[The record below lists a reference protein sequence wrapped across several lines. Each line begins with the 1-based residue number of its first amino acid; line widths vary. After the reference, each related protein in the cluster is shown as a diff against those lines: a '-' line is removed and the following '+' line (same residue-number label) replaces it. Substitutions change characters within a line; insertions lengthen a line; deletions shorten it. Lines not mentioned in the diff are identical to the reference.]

1 MTLEDDLRD
10 ALHGHAER
18 IEPAA
23 DGLERIEA
31 RLEPKQT
38 ARPGLGPR
46 ILVAAALL
54 LVVGVVGASVLRD
67 RTDGEIAALPSSTVD
82 RSPAPIEDELPPV
95 DDAAEDSSDA
105 SASSTVTDATPSSAD
120 LPPAPEGI
128 LGPRAATAREA
139 VDRFMELIQRDGEEI
154 IVTYEGSLAR
164 VARTME
170 NGDLGEVTALELG
183 SVELDDGSLGAVVTQ
198 ALSPRIVI
206 ESPDPL
212 TTSSGSDVAIVGQ
225 GEGFEGT
232 VNAQI
237 YSSNDGVWLAR
248 GFAQAGNFGVVA
260 PFSMNLAVSGP
271 GPAWLVVQSAGGTDT
286 RLDPFSAVPVVI
298 DAPLSGADHIVT
310 SIAPDDPDGGLV
322 VRSLPGADGDELGV
336 LPPGQSGIRRRS
348 TLSAFVGDGEPRYGE
363 TASVGVGVGEEWW
376 NVWLPQ
382 PLGNGRQW
390 GWVNSRFLGVV
401 GEVAEGDLLSIGD
414 GFVAGLRGDD
424 GAFAALPWSRR
435 GIAVG
440 LTSDVRRSTAGQL
453 ADGAFWAS
461 ADTWVLP
468 EDLGGTTEGT
478 GREVFSPTQSVLGPE
493 TAVGVSPGTDPTAAS
508 PFGSDQALF
517 ATQFAGASFA
527 QIIDPTNDGS
537 SWVTIN
543 IFVMQ
548 GAAGPEIVGVVATPW
563 VP

>member
-1 MTLEDDLRD
+1 MTLEDDLGA
-10 ALHGHAER
+10 ALHAHAER

-31 RLEPKQT
+31 RLEPKRKT
-38 ARPGLGPR
+38 RPGFGPR
-46 ILVAAALL
+46 ILVAAAI
-54 LVVGVVGASVLRD
+54 LVVVGAAGASVLRN
-67 RTDGEIAALPSSTVD
+67 RTDGEIAALPSSAVD
-82 RSPAPIEDELPPV
+82 RSAVPTEDGLPPV
-95 DDAAEDSSDA
+95 DDAADDSSDA
-105 SASSTVTDATPSSAD
+105 SAFSAATEATPSSAD
-120 LPPAPEGI
+120 LPPAPDGI
-128 LGPRAATAREA
+128 LGPRAVTAREA

-154 IVTYEGSLAR
+154 VVTYEGALAR

-183 SVELDDGSLGAVVTQ
+183 SVELDDGSPGVVVTQ

-212 TTSSGSDVAIVGQ
+212 MISSGSDVAVVGQ

-232 VNAQI
+232 VNAQL
-237 YSSNDGVWLAR
+237 YSSDDGVWLAR

-271 GPAWLVVQSAGGTDT
+271 GPAWLVVQSAGGNDT
-286 RLDPFSAVPVVI
+286 RLDPFSAIPLVI

-310 SIAPDDPDGGLV
+310 AIALDDPDGGLV
-322 VRSLPGADGDELGV
+322 VRSLPEADGDELGV

-348 TLSAFVGDGEPRYGE
+348 ALAAFVGDGEPSYAE
-363 TASVGVGVGEEWW
+363 TASVGVGEEWW

-401 GEVAEGDLLSIGD
+401 GEVAEGDLLSIGE

-424 GAFAALPWSRR
+424 GAFTALPWSRR
-435 GIAVG
+435 GVAVG
-440 LTSDVRRSTAGQL
+440 LTSDVRRSTAEQL

-461 ADTWVLP
+461 ADAWALP
-468 EDLGGTTEGT
+468 EDVGGTTEGT
-478 GREVFSPTQSVLGPE
+478 GREVFSPTQSLLGAE
-493 TAVGVSPGTDPTAAS
+493 TAVGVSSGTDPSAAS
-508 PFGSDQALF
+508 PFGNDKALF
-517 ATQFAGASFA
+517 ATRFAGASFA
-527 QIIDPTNDGS
+527 QITDPTNDGS
-537 SWVTIN
+537 GWFTIN
-543 IFVMQ
+543 IFMMQ
-548 GAAGPEIVGVVATPW
+548 GADGPEIVGVVATPW